1 MDKKTAFTII
11 NNYFNSWLQ
20 QDKELFLSQLHD
32 EIIVRECTGDMYNNK
47 VIASNWFAGWNIEG
61 NKVLRWEICESHYD
75 REKQV
80 AVVEWV
86 FECMYESNKYSFEG
100 ASIVEFKDGLIIKI
114 GEYKMDINKKY
125 PYGKRSKVT

>member
-11 NNYFNSWLQ
+11 NNYFN
-20 QDKELFLSQLHD
+20 
-32 EIIVRECTGDMYNNK
+32 
-47 VIASNWFAGWNIEG
+47 
-61 NKVLRWEICESHYD
+61 
-75 REKQV
+75 
-80 AVVEWV
+80 
-86 FECMYESNKYSFEG
+86 SFEG